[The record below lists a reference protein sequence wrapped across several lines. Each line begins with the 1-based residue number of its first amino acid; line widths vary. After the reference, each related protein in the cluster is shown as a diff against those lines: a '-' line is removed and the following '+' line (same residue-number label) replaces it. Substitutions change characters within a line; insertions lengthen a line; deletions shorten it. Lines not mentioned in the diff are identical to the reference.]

1 MSARARC
8 SPAWSAAPSTTQ
20 RPRRSRAVSRP
31 LPELGPEQQWEV
43 DSSLVDPDGLVAR
56 ATGATNGSKR
66 TSGPGIAAIAAWLP
80 DRVVE
85 NEELARPLGVDSEWI
100 ASRTGI
106 HRRRRVTGESLV
118 DLAAGAG
125 AKALALAGVDP
136 AELDLVLVATF
147 TPDQLQPHAAPLV
160 ANRLGATAAGAIDV
174 GAACTG
180 FLSALSLATAQLESG
195 RARAALVVGAEVL
208 SRVID
213 YTDRRTA
220 GLFGDGAGAAVVVP
234 GGPGLIGPIA
244 LRSDGGR
251 ADLIQADHDDRLV
264 RMDGPATFRAA
275 VAAMSDTTQQVVSD
289 AGLALEEID
298 LFVYHQANSRI
309 ISAVGERLD
318 LPADRVID
326 CLAEYGNTSAA
337 SIPIALSEAASTG
350 LLRKGSRVLLS
361 AFGAGL
367 TWGAGIV
374 EWEGAA

>member
-1 MSARARC
+1 LPDL
-8 SPAWSAAPSTTQ
+8 SP
-20 RPRRSRAVSRP
+20 
-31 LPELGPEQQWEV
+31 GQQWEV
-43 DSSLVDPDGLVAR
+43 DSSLVDPEGLVAR
-56 ATGATNGSKR
+56 ATGAATNGAKR
-66 TSGPGIAAIAAWLP
+66 TAGPGIVAVAASLP
-80 DRVVE
+80 ERVVE
-85 NEELARPLGVDSEWI
+85 NEELAGPLGVDSEWI
-100 ASRTGI
+100 SSRTGI
-106 HRRRRVTGESLV
+106 HRRRRVNGETLV
-118 DLAAGAG
+118 DLAADAG
-125 AKALALAGVDP
+125 SHALALADFDP
-136 AELDLVLVATF
+136 ADLDLILVATC
-147 TPDQLQPHAAPLV
+147 TSDQLLPNAGPLV
-160 ANRLGATAAGAIDV
+160 ASRMGASQAGAMDI

-195 RARAALVVGAEVL
+195 RARAVLVVGAEVL

-220 GLFGDGAGAAVVVP
+220 GLFGAGAALLTL

-244 LRSDGGR
+244 LRSDGARG
-251 ADLIQADHDDRLV
+251 DLIRLSHEERLV
-264 RMDGPATFRAA
+264 RMDGRATFRAA

-318 LPADRVID
+318 LPSGRVID

-374 EWEGAA
+374 EWEGTA

>member
-1 MSARARC
+1 M
-8 SPAWSAAPSTTQ
+8 
-20 RPRRSRAVSRP
+20 
-31 LPELGPEQQWEV
+31 PELSPGQEWEV
-43 DSSLVDPDGLVAR
+43 DSSLVDPEGLVAR
-56 ATGATNGSKR
+56 ATGAASNGAKR
-66 TSGPGIAAIAAWLP
+66 TGPGVAAVAAALP

-85 NEELARPLGVDSEWI
+85 NAELARPLGVDSEWI
-100 ASRTGI
+100 SSRTGI
-106 HRRRRVTGESLV
+106 HRRRRVNGETLV
-118 DLAAGAG
+118 DLAADAG
-125 AKALALAGVDP
+125 SRALAIAGVDP
-136 AELDLVLVATF
+136 SELDLVLVATF

-160 ANRLGATAAGAIDV
+160 ASRMGAVSAGAIDV

-180 FLSALSLATAQLESG
+180 FLSALSLAAAQLESR

-208 SRVID
+208 SRVTD
-213 YTDRRTA
+213 YGDKRTA
-220 GLFGDGAGAAVVVP
+220 GLFGDGAGAAVLTL
-234 GGPGLIGPIA
+234 GGPGQIGPIA
-244 LRSDGGR
+244 LRSDGARGE
-251 ADLIQADHDDRLV
+251 LIQASNEERLV
-264 RMDGPATFRAA
+264 RMDGRATFRAA

-318 LPADRVID
+318 LPARRVID

-337 SIPIALSEAASTG
+337 SIPIALTEAASTG

-374 EWEGAA
+374 EWEGSA

>member
-1 MSARARC
+1 MSEL
-8 SPAWSAAPSTTQ
+8 SP
-20 RPRRSRAVSRP
+20 
-31 LPELGPEQQWEV
+31 GQQWEV

-56 ATGATNGSKR
+56 ATGAAANGANR
-66 TSGPGIAAIAAWLP
+66 TAGPGIAAVAAALP
-80 DRVVE
+80 ERVVE
-85 NEELARPLGVDSEWI
+85 NEELARPLGVDSQWI
-100 ASRTGI
+100 SSRTGI
-106 HRRRRVTGESLV
+106 HRRRRVNGETLV
-118 DLAAGAG
+118 DLAAEAG
-125 AKALALAGVDP
+125 SHALALAGFDP
-136 AELDLVLVATF
+136 SELDLVLVATF

-160 ANRLGATAAGAIDV
+160 ASRMGAEQAGAVDI

-180 FLSALSLATAQLESG
+180 FLSALSLAAAQLESG

-208 SRVID
+208 SRVVD

-220 GLFGDGAGAAVVVP
+220 GLFGDGAGAALLTL
-234 GGPGLIGPIA
+234 GGPGLIGPIV
-244 LRSDGGR
+244 LDSDGARG
-251 ADLIQADHDDRLV
+251 DLIQASNEERLV
-264 RMDGPATFRAA
+264 RMDGRATFRAA

-318 LPADRVID
+318 LPPGRVID

-350 LLRKGSRVLLS
+350 LLQRGSRVLLS

-374 EWEGAA
+374 EWEGTA

>member
-1 MSARARC
+1 
-8 SPAWSAAPSTTQ
+8 
-20 RPRRSRAVSRP
+20 
-31 LPELGPEQQWEV
+31 LPELSPGQQWEV
-43 DSSLVDPDGLVAR
+43 DSSLVDPEGLVAR
-56 ATGATNGSKR
+56 ATGATTDDAKR
-66 TSGPGIAAIAAWLP
+66 TAGPGIAAVAAALP
-80 DRVVE
+80 ERVVE
-85 NEELARPLGVDSEWI
+85 NDELAGPLGVDSGWI
-100 ASRTGI
+100 SSRTGI
-106 HRRRRVTGESLV
+106 HRRRRVNGETLV
-118 DLAAGAG
+118 DLGAEAGSR
-125 AKALALAGVDP
+125 ALALAGLDP
-136 AELDLVLVATF
+136 ADIDLVLVATS
-147 TPDQLQPHAAPLV
+147 TPDHLLPQASPLV
-160 ANRLGATAAGAIDV
+160 ASRMGAPSAGAVDV

-195 RARAALVVGAEVL
+195 RARAVLVVGAEVM

-213 YTDRRTA
+213 YSDRRTA
-220 GLFGDGAGAAVVVP
+220 GLFGDGAGAAVLTL
-234 GGPGLIGPIA
+234 GGPGQIGPIA
-244 LRSDGGR
+244 LRSDGTRGDLIR
-251 ADLIQADHDDRLV
+251 ADWEERLV
-264 RMDGPATFRAA
+264 RMDGRATFRAA

-318 LPADRVID
+318 LPPDRVID

-337 SIPIALSEAASTG
+337 SIPIALSEAASSG